1 MRNHGRFL
9 LLSAPALGVLV
20 LASGC
25 MLPGTFGVSTEPT
38 ASPTRTGTP
47 HRLGG
52 PAASANTVGPVSS
65 PGPAPI
71 LPLNLAGPESPQDV
85 ISLQSQKLSAADDDR
100 KLLAARLAQLEAT
113 LIEKEQALKDAS
125 DDITKTEDEVGRTRA
140 DIRRIKQ
147 ENAVL
152 REKLDKTE
160 KELIEV
166 QKQNIK
172 MREKEQDAEAAPP
185 EVPPAKGQE

>member
-9 LLSAPALGVLV
+9 LRSAPVLGVLV
-20 LASGC
+20 LAGGC
-25 MLPGTFGVSTEPT
+25 ALPGTFGVSSEPT
-38 ASPTRTGTP
+38 ASPTRSGTP
-47 HRLGG
+47 GRLLG
-52 PAASANTVGPVSS
+52 PAASANTTGTVSS

-71 LPLNLAGPESPQDV
+71 LPLNLVGPESPQDV
-85 ISLQSQKLSAADDDR
+85 ISLQSQKLAAADDDR

-113 LIEKEQALKDAS
+113 LIEKERALTDAS

-152 REKLDKTE
+152 REKLDRTE
-160 KELIEV
+160 KELIDV

-185 EVPPAKGQE
+185 EAPPAKGQE